1 MPNRLDINSER
12 LLSGIFSNGWHG
24 QTVAVSK
31 CTKAMLLCKVLSQ
44 TYDARLWRLFGDL
57 TSNYLTKQC
66 KMRNSRH
73 NYG

>member
-44 TYDARLWRLFGDL
+44 TCDARLWWLFGEL
-57 TSNYLTKQC
+57 RGNYLPKQC
-66 KMRNSRH
+66 KSRNERH
-73 NYG
+73 CYS